1 MLKSNESHIA
11 INDLGIAKIGH
22 LHENIKFD
30 CDDNIENISA
40 DFRDAYLE
48 IIKSA
53 ASGNYDAL
61 NQLIDNTFNSDI
73 EVLEIKL
80 KDSKN
85 IGLEDKKKFFFN
97 EEEGKIINDF
107 RNYIKIIYM
116 ERILFDFLNIGLT
129 DLDNHEV
136 EEILKGKQN
145 ARIGNFINSVLSD
158 ENNNAM
164 LNNNFKTD
172 YAKCVADKN
181 NFLRYMIYFRYLKE
195 NLPHIAEEIKKL
207 KSYCYTEDEIS
218 KNDDLIKQKGNKL
231 QKLAEDINQLSKNI
245 EAREEKLSKPDF
257 LEKHTYEID
266 QTKDIRDR
274 KKKQNA
280 KVQVGQELERLN
292 RVKFVLENYNNELGP
307 AREIL
312 SDIQKNWGVALENFI
327 FRHMLK
333 YPSTISQLR
342 KDYSFSMWGFVE
354 FVLTHKDNQNFNRA
368 LYEIDKTKK
377 WEDFQGDENRKRTE
391 ILKNAENSI
400 NSLNENQ
407 RKLVNDLFNNEYDNG
422 LENSWMRKAFWILFA
437 GVSSFVIVATA
448 PFLAIIIPDIF
459 MGLGALLA
467 TIIGVLFVIF
477 EIGATF
483 CGSTAGVPSL
493 YLVCNSF
500 KNMSWLTFK
509 SISMPAYYASTFF
522 SVAIPIAS
530 VILIGTI
537 AFYIY
542 KKHQF
547 NSMIEVPNLQIQQE
561 KSPLESQL
569 EIFKNKFANSQGR
582 MPYSEKN
589 LVVL

>member
-274 KKKQNA
+274 KKKTKCKSTSRARIRKAQSC
-280 KVQVGQELERLN
+280 KVC
-292 RVKFVLENYNNELGP
+292 F
-307 AREIL
+307 
-312 SDIQKNWGVALENFI
+312 
-327 FRHMLK
+327 
-333 YPSTISQLR
+333 
-342 KDYSFSMWGFVE
+342 
-354 FVLTHKDNQNFNRA
+354 
-368 LYEIDKTKK
+368 
-377 WEDFQGDENRKRTE
+377 
-391 ILKNAENSI
+391 
-400 NSLNENQ
+400 
-407 RKLVNDLFNNEYDNG
+407 RKL
-422 LENSWMRKAFWILFA
+422 
-437 GVSSFVIVATA
+437 
-448 PFLAIIIPDIF
+448 
-459 MGLGALLA
+459 
-467 TIIGVLFVIF
+467 
-477 EIGATF
+477 
-483 CGSTAGVPSL
+483 
-493 YLVCNSF
+493 
-500 KNMSWLTFK
+500 
-509 SISMPAYYASTFF
+509 
-522 SVAIPIAS
+522 
-530 VILIGTI
+530 
-537 AFYIY
+537 
-542 KKHQF
+542 
-547 NSMIEVPNLQIQQE
+547 
-561 KSPLESQL
+561 
-569 EIFKNKFANSQGR
+569 
-582 MPYSEKN
+582 
-589 LVVL
+589 